1 MGAEAKRIS
10 PAGWDMLAAQH
21 GNPPALTSDQLCRE
35 CLGQQLE
42 SATEGRRGDEL
53 RAEMLEAAIG
63 MLDGSSSPAADFL
76 ISKSWL
82 L

>member
-1 MGAEAKRIS
+1 MV
-10 PAGWDMLAAQH
+10 AAQH
-21 GNPPALTSDQLCRE
+21 GNPPALTSDKLCRD
-35 CLGQQLE
+35 CLEQQLE

-53 RAEMLEAAIG
+53 RAEMLDMAIG
-63 MLDGSSSPAADFL
+63 ILDGSSSPTADFF